1 MLMHFVI
8 VSLSLLS
15 IYNRLK
21 KDSVNK
27 NITILYWASVLALI
41 VAFTAGMQL
50 SNQERRL
57 IRAL

>member
-15 IYNRLK
+15 IYNKLK
-21 KDSVNK
+21 KESVNK
-27 NITILYWASVLALI
+27 NITTLYWASVLALTM
-41 VAFTAGMQL
+41 AFTAGMQL

-57 IRAL
+57 TRAL